1 MIHLDPRYQLA
12 LFSHFH
18 QRDPNY
24 IIYYYHIKG
33 KIKAEKKNWRILNWR
48 TASPLSENEHEKG
61 TILFAHFYE
70 LLSLHEI
77 YCLSFQALIKLPST
91 IAIATHNHRMIFS
104 DFSQFQ
110 SQFLHT
116 HTHTKVYLFYFL
128 IIFFNINWFSFS
140 FHFLF
145 HVAVQASYG
154 VVWFLSLFLL

>member
-1 MIHLDPRYQLA
+1 MNQTPELIFHKMNSKAVKQPEYIFLYGKTISLEMILRLEK
-12 LFSHFH
+12 HFCWTK
-18 QRDPNY
+18 RN
-24 IIYYYHIKG
+24 
-33 KIKAEKKNWRILNWR
+33 LNWR
-48 TASPLSENEHEKG
+48 TSPLSENELEKG

-91 IAIATHNHRMIFS
+91 IAIATHNHIMIFS
-104 DFSQFQ
+104 DF

-116 HTHTKVYLFYFL
+116 HTHTKKKKKKKV
-128 IIFFNINWFSFS
+128 S

-154 VVWFLSLFLL
+154 VV